1 MVGANASWWRRHN
14 QRNYLRRSRTM
25 SEACKGK
32 GRGGQNA
39 HWEVELDIVNSCGK
53 GQKKKVVWMGRL
65 AKLKID
71 ILMRKFKNQEWF
83 AYLLGKEHRVQ
94 DIFLPEQRA
103 STAFVGNI
111 ECKEYN
117 KLPIIGAM
125 HSHHNMGSTSS
136 SHDHDFV
143 NSNHNISLIV
153 SHREGIQG
161 QVRIKVPC
169 GALFITKADVRLDL
183 EVDFNKKEFMT
194 EVDEKINKP
203 KECTAAT
210 CYCGKGSN
218 CDAASAAHDVSY
230 GLGYVPRHKRTFPT
244 HHQGCTCSPCQQDRR
259 QHAKQKRWDTGGNG
273 KDETTQEEVIDAAF
287 EGAWICEECSKINYE
302 NEGDEKAT
310 ECVWCNSPRDVVA
323 ADAELT
329 MIDVE
334 KEIDELEKLFDGV
347 DEEEELTEVVEDALA
362 KKHDDTMD
370 KMDKESILETAM
382 GIAAKY
388 LVVVKQLSG
397 SRYKLHT
404 DNIAAQL
411 AMDYNEKE
419 DDIRDEIVKLVMMI
433 EEQLSKEEIVEEEKE
448 EEKTDK

>member
-1 MVGANASWWRRHN
+1 M
-14 QRNYLRRSRTM
+14 QRSRPM
-25 SEACKGK
+25 SEAAKGGK
-32 GRGGQNA
+32 GSGGQNA

-53 GQKKKVVWMGRL
+53 GQKKKVVWLGRL

-125 HSHHNMGSTSS
+125 HSHHHMGSTSS

-203 KECTAAT
+203 RECTAVT

-218 CDAASAAHDVSY
+218 CDATSDGHDSSRM
-230 GLGYVPRHKRTFPT
+230 GYVPRHKRTFPT

-259 QHAKQKRWDTGGNG
+259 QHAKSSGNGWDTAAGGNG
-273 KDETTQEEVIDAAF
+273 KDDNLIDATAEF

-302 NEGDEKAT
+302 NDGEEKAT

-323 ADAELT
+323 ADEEMT

-334 KEIDELEKLFDGV
+334 NELEEFEKLLDGTG
-347 DEEEELTEVVEDALA
+347 EEELTEVVEDALT

-433 EEQLSKEEIVEEEKE
+433 EEQLSKEEEKE
-448 EEKTDK
+448 EENSEK